1 MEKKILEYGDA
12 VINERLSK
20 LLPYIKHAK
29 IGLIADTHFNIWQRN
44 NRFFSHIEEMFEGF
58 VDVCQSEAVDCI
70 YILGDLFDAKHTVST
85 EGLTRVN
92 KMIAMLADRWPM
104 VIIPGNHDMAYLDN
118 SEINLASNYKRH
130 ENIVVID
137 KPAVAFKFGTHQF
150 FLPYSVTI
158 GNEVKEITSMIPLNG
173 DKVNLFSHFGA
184 AGFKVH
190 DYSSIG
196 ADESASQV
204 VFQDL
209 PHIFSN
215 VFLGHYHGY
224 QTWEGITYV
233 SAPLQSR
240 HGDEKSKHGFVV
252 FDTKSREHTFFE
264 NKRTPRFIT
273 YELTKDNVNRML
285 GLKNHYIRIMVKKK
299 VSKELIVALKRK
311 LMKNNFEVK
320 VIMDIPKEA
329 KFSAISGWKEIVFHD
344 AESLLV
350 GFLDGL
356 EEQGALKFN
365 KKNLLAH
372 LGIGGK

>member
-137 KPAVAFKFGTHQF
+137 KPAVAFKFGMHQF
-150 FLPYSVTI
+150 FFEALVCSDVDKCYDRAHDDAVSQLRI
-158 GNEVKEITSMIPLNG
+158 GPVLYGEACTVC
-173 DKVNLFSHFGA
+173 
-184 AGFKVH
+184 
-190 DYSSIG
+190 
-196 ADESASQV
+196 
-204 VFQDL
+204 
-209 PHIFSN
+209 
-215 VFLGHYHGY
+215 
-224 QTWEGITYV
+224 
-233 SAPLQSR
+233 AP
-240 HGDEKSKHGFVV
+240 
-252 FDTKSREHTFFE
+252 
-264 NKRTPRFIT
+264 
-273 YELTKDNVNRML
+273 
-285 GLKNHYIRIMVKKK
+285 
-299 VSKELIVALKRK
+299 
-311 LMKNNFEVK
+311 
-320 VIMDIPKEA
+320 
-329 KFSAISGWKEIVFHD
+329 
-344 AESLLV
+344 
-350 GFLDGL
+350 
-356 EEQGALKFN
+356 
-365 KKNLLAH
+365 
-372 LGIGGK
+372 

>member
-1 MEKKILEYGDA
+1 
-12 VINERLSK
+12 
-20 LLPYIKHAK
+20 
-29 IGLIADTHFNIWQRN
+29 
-44 NRFFSHIEEMFEGF
+44 
-58 VDVCQSEAVDCI
+58 
-70 YILGDLFDAKHTVST
+70 
-85 EGLTRVN
+85 
-92 KMIAMLADRWPM
+92 
-104 VIIPGNHDMAYLDN
+104 
-118 SEINLASNYKRH
+118 
-130 ENIVVID
+130 
-137 KPAVAFKFGTHQF
+137 
-150 FLPYSVTI
+150 
-158 GNEVKEITSMIPLNG
+158 
-173 DKVNLFSHFGA
+173 
-184 AGFKVH
+184 
-190 DYSSIG
+190 
-196 ADESASQV
+196 
-204 VFQDL
+204 
-209 PHIFSN
+209 
-215 VFLGHYHGY
+215 
-224 QTWEGITYV
+224 
-233 SAPLQSR
+233 LQSR